1 MKPWPY
7 PEIPYHNSCTD
18 PCDAW
23 EGNCACGATHQK
35 GEFQGIEQDWDDWV
49 YIYRFGKC
57 VAGGVTK
64 GSTFD
69 DT

>member
-7 PEIPYHNSCTD
+7 PGILYYNACTE

-23 EGNCACGATHQK
+23 IGNCACGATHME

-49 YIYRFGKC
+49 YVYRYGKC

-64 GSTFD
+64 GTIYE
-69 DT
+69 